1 MRAIKKESI
10 SQRCEGAGRWVIIL
24 SLIAA
29 IHILINDPFTIFYS
43 PFTTATVAYGASKIP
58 AIIVPYDTVTM
69 PGVEVWP
76 QAMVMARRFYAVE
89 RPVGGERIEFLEDD
103 RSLGLALTGGD
114 GIGVIRHIPYR
125 EGMHRIR
132 VRLLS
137 TSAYEAVEAEMI
149 IGVWER
155 RKPLL
160 LVSVDALRERPKEP
174 LFPFLGSAKKDE
186 ERRPLPQ
193 SVGVLSEMAER
204 FNILYLYRGE
214 ISRIPGIRS
223 WLSKQGFPAY
233 PLLIPGDDKGSFNK
247 LLSDRKDDIKG
258 VVVTPEDEA
267 DIFRKEEIRTF
278 LLVEKKRE
286 AEYKDEKGTTVVKD
300 WKEIRKSLL

>member
-1 MRAIKKESI
+1 MKWRKVNRKGDRFIF
-10 SQRCEGAGRWVIIL
+10 L
-24 SLIAA
+24 
-29 IHILINDPFTIFYS
+29 FTILAISFIFWKINLS
-43 PFTTATVAYGASKIP
+43 PFLLFSPAGAESKIP
-58 AIIVPYDTVTM
+58 AIIIPYDAVTM

-76 QAMVMARRFYAVE
+76 QAMVIARRFYAVE
-89 RPVGGERIEFLEDD
+89 RPVGGERIEFLEDG

-125 EGMHRIR
+125 EGVHKIK

-149 IGVWER
+149 IGVWDR

-160 LVSVDALRERPKEP
+160 LISVDALRERPKKS
-174 LFPFLGSAKKDE
+174 LFPFVGRVEKDE

-193 SVGVLSEMAER
+193 SAGILSEMAER
-204 FNILYLYRGE
+204 FNIVYLYRGE
-214 ISRIPGIRS
+214 LSRIPGIRL

-247 LLSDRKDDIKG
+247 LLADRKDDIKG

-267 DIFRKEEIRTF
+267 DIFRKEGIRTF
-278 LLVEKKRE
+278 LLVEKKRG
-286 AEYKDEKGTTVVKD
+286 AEYKDRKGTTIVKD
-300 WKEIRKSLL
+300 WEEIRQSLP